1 MKKIIS
7 VAVMLMIFVS
17 VLSLTGCGKEFNFD
31 EFNFIDTF
39 FGDSPKTLED
49 LDKGMEK
56 HYLKCQEYLEKAEK
70 AGTQSE
76 KEKYTALAEKENYRA
91 SAYFLTKMAS
101 EANGGELIDAEKF
114 LLSEIDRLESEL
126 EAALEAAQT
135 EEEKKELEWDIKENE
150 QFLEFYRK
158 CITEGGLR
166 LNIKD

>member
-1 MKKIIS
+1 MKKKIIAI
-7 VAVMLMIFVS
+7 VLLMIFVS
-17 VLSLTGCGKEFNFD
+17 VLSLTGCGK

-49 LDKGMEK
+49 LDKSMEK
-56 HYLKCQEYLEKAEK
+56 HYLKCQEYLEKAEN

-91 SAYFLTKMAS
+91 STYFLTKMAS

-114 LLSEIDRLESEL
+114 LLSEIDRLESEF
-126 EAALEAAQT
+126 EAAQT